1 MDYFRT
7 ITTLLFAS
15 PFLLVVVV
23 RELEHQCSGFKVFHF
38 DGQNVPF
45 RRADCGFQ
53 LRWPIAMSHSPIFV
67 LPTLPASSLTIDGGH
82 PGSFV
87 VQIPQVILALLLAV
101 PAISNAASETSKV
114 KIFSSSP
121 LAIGMILL
129 A

>member
-1 MDYFRT
+1 MFG
-7 ITTLLFAS
+7 LQSLS
-15 PFLLVVVV
+15 
-23 RELEHQCSGFKVFHF
+23 
-38 DGQNVPF
+38 F
-45 RRADCGFQ
+45 RRTECPFPPRGLWFSVTLAYRYVSLTD
-53 LRWPIAMSHSPIFV
+53 FV

-87 VQIPQVILALLLAV
+87 VQIPQVMLALALAV

-114 KIFSSSP
+114 RIFSSSP